1 MASSFQRQIDLRVGI
16 RGLLLIGAAAIAAPA
31 WAQGEK
37 QTPPPTDSQMQGG
50 IETVYVTAQK
60 RIENQVDVPISI
72 TVNTA
77 EDLEN
82 KNIGDL
88 TELGQKMPNVNAGG
102 TLFGSINIR
111 GITSNSAG
119 AGSGAGFPPDVG
131 ANVDEVFQGRDRA
144 FDTVL
149 SDISSVEVLRGPQ
162 GTLYGKNTVAGVIN
176 VTTER
181 PTNDYEAL
189 GDVRIGN
196 YGYYQLRGTVSG
208 PIIEDDLL
216 VRITGFKQSRDGYI
230 YDPVLDKDLGSL
242 NQWGGRIMIVS
253 HPTNDFTFELRADLN
268 GEADT
273 NGQRETVS
281 TINGSIANFPPFNTV
296 PPQNPYDRI
305 VDVNTMP
312 VAKRNIWGTSAK
324 AEYVLDDYVFTSI
337 TAWRHYNSD
346 YDFDQ
351 DGGPLNAFD
360 TGLQEGMDRFS
371 QELRITSP
379 ADQRFSWIVGAYIDH
394 EKDLG
399 AYHIEVGDA
408 FPTFLFPPPFP
419 FLLPTGYLEASST
432 HSKID
437 GGSQAGFASAK
448 FNITDNLNVSG
459 GLRFTHEHKDLDY
472 SQLPTLLDP
481 SLAPLHVIYSFALP
495 IPPLTD
501 SYDDSAVTGDAS
513 ISYTFAPNQVGYFR
527 FSHGFKAG
535 GFQADVISPPFDL
548 TKGLAF
554 KPETLNDYEIGFK
567 SILFDDTVS
576 ANVSAF
582 YYDFT
587 NKQEQV
593 NTGVSFVVSNAAS
606 ATIKGVEL
614 ELNWAPMEGL
624 KLFANGGYLDA
635 YYDKFPNGG
644 GVGIDFDGNQL
655 AGASKFSASWGGTY
669 TAPLTLVPGT
679 NYVLTTDWDY
689 RDPAFTDPANTVAIR
704 VEPYLIINGR
714 IGVEDENGHWGV
726 YMWGRNLSDRTVLSG
741 GVDVI
746 GGLYVSRG
754 INIGRTF
761 GVELRGHT

>member
-1 MASSFQRQIDLRVGI
+1 MTSPVQRKIDSRVGI
-16 RGLLLIGAAAIAAPA
+16 GGLFLAGAVVFAGPV
-31 WAQGEK
+31 WAQPDAQPLPDA
-37 QTPPPTDSQMQGG
+37 QTQGG

-60 RIENQVDVPISI
+60 RLENAVDVPISI

-77 EDLEN
+77 EDIKN

-102 TLFGSINIR
+102 TLFGTITIR

-131 ANVDEVFQGRDRA
+131 TNVDEVFQGRDRA
-144 FDTVL
+144 FDSVL

-181 PTNDYEAL
+181 PTNEYEAL

-196 YGYYQLRGTVSG
+196 YGFYQLRGTLSG
-208 PIIEDDLL
+208 PIVDDKVL
-216 VRITGFKQSRDGYI
+216 VRMTAFKQKRDGYI
-230 YDPVLDKDLGSL
+230 EDPVLDEDLGSL
-242 NQWGGRIMIVS
+242 NQWGGRIMVVT
-253 HPTNDFTFELRADLN
+253 HPVTDFTLELRADIN

-273 NGQRETVS
+273 NGQRETVA
-281 TINGSIANFPPFNTV
+281 TLDGSVAPFPPFNTV
-296 PPQNPYDRI
+296 PPQNATDRI
-305 VDVNTMP
+305 VDVNVMP
-312 VAKRNIWGTSAK
+312 VAKRHIWGTSAK

-399 AYHIEVGDA
+399 AYHIAVGDG
-408 FPTFLFPPPFP
+408 FPTFLFGPPFP
-419 FLLPTGYLEASST
+419 FLLPPGFLEASST
-432 HSKID
+432 DSKIVSA
-437 GGSQAGFASAK
+437 SQAGFASGK
-448 FNITDNLNVSG
+448 FNITDNLNISG

-472 SQLPTLLDP
+472 AQLPTVLDP
-481 SLAPLHVIYSFALP
+481 IIAPLHVIYSFALP

-501 SYDDSAVTGDAS
+501 DYDDSAVTGDAN
-513 ISYTFAPNQVGYFR
+513 ISYTFAPDQVAYAR

-535 GFQADVISPPFDL
+535 GFQADVISPPFDVSQ
-548 TKGLAF
+548 GLAF
-554 KPETLNDYEIGFK
+554 KPETLNAYEIGFK

-576 ANVSAF
+576 ANIAAF
-582 YYDFT
+582 YYDFS

-593 NTGVSFVVSNAAS
+593 NTGVSFRVSNAAS
-606 ATIKGVEL
+606 AISKGVEI

-644 GVGIDFDGNQL
+644 GVGIDFDGNRL
-655 AGASKFSASWGGTY
+655 AGASKYSASWGGTY
-669 TAPLTLVPGT
+669 TAPLTVFPGT
-679 NYVLTTDWDY
+679 NYVLATDWDY
-689 RDPAFTDPANTVAIR
+689 RDAAFTDPSNNPNLR
-704 VEPYLIINGR
+704 VEPYMIINGR
-714 IGVEDENGHWGV
+714 IGLEDENGRWGV
-726 YMWGRNLSDRTVLSG
+726 YMWGRNLGDRTVLSG

-746 GGLYVSRG
+746 GGLYLSRG

>member
-1 MASSFQRQIDLRVGI
+1 MASPVAHKMDSRVGVFALALM
-16 RGLLLIGAAAIAAPA
+16 GSTALSTAPAFAQAAP
-31 WAQGEK
+31 EV
-37 QTPPPTDSQMQGG
+37 QTAGG

-60 RIENQVDVPISI
+60 RVENNIDVPISI

-77 EDLEN
+77 EDLKD

-149 SDISSVEVLRGPQ
+149 ADVASVEVLRGPQ

-189 GDVRIGN
+189 GDIRFGN

-208 PIIEDDLL
+208 PIVDDLL
-216 VRITGFKQSRDGYI
+216 QVRVTAFKQKRDGYLN
-230 YDPVLDKDLGSL
+230 DPVLDEKLGSL
-242 NQWGGRIMIVS
+242 NQWGGRIMVVS
-253 HPTNDFTFELRADLN
+253 HPVNNLTFELRADLN

-273 NGQRETVS
+273 NGQRETIA
-281 TINGSIANFPPFNTV
+281 TLNGNIAPFPPFNTV
-296 PPQNPYDRI
+296 PPQNGTNRI
-305 VDVNTMP
+305 VDVNTQP
-312 VAKRNIWGTSAK
+312 VAKRNIWGTSGK
-324 AEYVLDDYVFTSI
+324 AEYLFDGYAFTSI

-346 YDFDQ
+346 YNFDQ
-351 DGGPLNAFD
+351 DGGPLNGFE

-379 ADQRFSWIVGAYIDH
+379 SEGRLSWIVGAYIDH
-394 EKDLG
+394 ETDYG
-399 AYHIEVGDA
+399 QYHIAVGNG
-408 FPTFLFPPPFP
+408 FPTFLFGPPFP
-419 FLLPTGYLEASST
+419 AVLPTNFVEASST
-432 HSKID
+432 HSKIA
-437 GGSQAGFASAK
+437 GASQAGFASAK
-448 FNITDNLNVSG
+448 FDITDSLNISG
-459 GLRFTHEHKDLDY
+459 GLRYTHEHKDLDY
-472 SQLPTLLDP
+472 SQLPTILDP
-481 SLAPLHVIYSFALP
+481 IIAPLHVIYSFALP

-501 SYDDSAVTGDAS
+501 TYDDSAITGDAN
-513 ISYTFAPNQVGYFR
+513 ISYKFAENQVGYAR

-554 KPETLNDYEIGFK
+554 KPETLNAFEVGFK
-567 SILFDDTVS
+567 SILFNNSVS
-576 ANVSAF
+576 ANIAAF
-582 YYDFT
+582 YYDFS

-593 NTGVSFVVSNAAS
+593 NTGVSFRVSNAAS
-606 ATIKGVEL
+606 AISKGGEIEVV
-614 ELNWAPMEGL
+614 WAPLDGL
-624 KLFANGGYLDA
+624 SLFANAGYVDA
-635 YYDKFPNGG
+635 YYEKFDNAG
-644 GVGIDFDGNQL
+644 GVGIPYTGNEL
-655 AGASKFSASWGGTY
+655 AGASKVSASWGGTY
-669 TAPLTLVPGT
+669 TTPFAVLPGA
-679 NYVLTTDWDY
+679 NFVLNTDWDY
-689 RDPAFTDPANTVAIR
+689 RDPAFTDPANTLAQRI
-704 VEPYLIINGR
+704 EPFLIINGR
-714 IGVEDENGHWGV
+714 IGVEDENGHWGA
-726 YMWGRNLSDRTVLSG
+726 YLWGRNLGDRTVLGG

-746 GGLYVSRG
+746 GGLYISRG

-761 GVELRGHT
+761 GIELRGRT